1 MNIEILDEELKSMAY
16 DDYYF
21 MDRCQTTEEFMII
34 LNKLRNLK
42 ESKNY
47 SREQLEQIANN
58 LESEDMLG

>member
-1 MNIEILDEELKSMAY
+1 
-16 DDYYF
+16 
-21 MDRCQTTEEFMII
+21 MII